1 MRERECVCVWVWMEA
16 DTVRVVALCKPPAI
30 RHGGEGGRD
39 TESRVMVAP
48 DPRGT
53 WPEGLWV

>member
-1 MRERECVCVWVWMEA
+1 MEA
-16 DTVRVVALCKPPAI
+16 DTVRVVELCKPPAI

-39 TESRVMVAP
+39 TESRVRVAPDP

-53 WPEGLWV
+53 CPRG